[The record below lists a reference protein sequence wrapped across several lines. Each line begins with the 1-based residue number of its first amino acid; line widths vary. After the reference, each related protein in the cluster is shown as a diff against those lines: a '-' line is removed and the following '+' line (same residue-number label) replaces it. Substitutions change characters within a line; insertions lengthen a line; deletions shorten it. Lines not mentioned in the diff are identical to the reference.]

1 MMNREELEATITANF
16 QKNMEVERAKL
27 TAEFQAKALTPEQI
41 TDEVG
46 KALKSRELEEDKK
59 KHLRSEMMDQFEIAA
74 AASASKGVSEP
85 DAKGMVGQ
93 YIVAGL
99 KAMELTG
106 AKNIAMV
113 GKDAILDAAKK
124 FLPEAKAVQ
133 GMLQKELTA
142 GVPSA
147 GGFNI
152 PQILLPDY
160 IKFLYANTILDKLG
174 VTRVPMPN
182 GNFSI
187 PRMDTTST
195 VGWVGETAAVATT
208 QPVFGAVNLR
218 AKKLKAMTAISNTLL
233 RQNVVGLDAW
243 VSQDLQTVSRIEL
256 DKAFLYGAG
265 TEFTPRGLKNI
276 TDIQTSGTTGTAF
289 GLGTPIDMIA
299 LLEQA
304 NVPMQNVN
312 WIFSPLG
319 KSWILQKAFSS
330 GPWAW
335 ADEMLRNK
343 TLNGYPFVTAASV
356 EKDGSNAYSDFWAI
370 DASMVL
376 WGVSYDLS
384 LEMSREGTYESGGS
398 TISAFNQD
406 LTLIRVIAEHDF
418 GVRQPKAV
426 VYGQYSKT

>member
-1 MMNREELEATITANF
+1 
-16 QKNMEVERAKL
+16 
-27 TAEFQAKALTPEQI
+27 
-41 TDEVG
+41 
-46 KALKSRELEEDKK
+46 
-59 KHLRSEMMDQFEIAA
+59 
-74 AASASKGVSEP
+74 
-85 DAKGMVGQ
+85 
-93 YIVAGL
+93 
-99 KAMELTG
+99 
-106 AKNIAMV
+106 
-113 GKDAILDAAKK
+113 
-124 FLPEAKAVQ
+124 
-133 GMLQKELTA
+133 MLQKELTA

-160 IKFLYANTILDKLG
+160 IKFLYANTLLDKLG

-304 NVPMQNVN
+304 NVLMQNVN

-343 TLNGYPFVTAASV
+343 TLNGYPFVTSASV

-384 LEMSREGTYESGGS
+384 LEMSREGTYESGGA

-426 VYGQYSKT
+426 VYGQYSKI